1 MAGRFDLSNA
11 QFIPGWL
18 WKLWVPTEANKRGHE
33 TWDWFPE
40 TWDDDDDDD
49 DGDGDGDGDGDAADD
64 DDADGDG
71 DGDDDDGDGDC
82 DGDDC
87 CYSCGFVSCW
97 FFHCYCNC
105 YWHCHSQFIVLCM
118 FTYIYI

>member
-18 WKLWVPTEANKRGHE
+18 WKLWVPTEANKRGHK

-40 TWDDDDDDD
+40 TWDDDD
-49 DGDGDGDGDGDAADD
+49 
-64 DDADGDG
+64 
-71 DGDDDDGDGDC
+71 GDDDDGDGDDDDDD
-82 DGDDC
+82 DGDGGGDDDDDDDGDGGGDGGDC

-97 FFHCYCNC
+97 
-105 YWHCHSQFIVLCM
+105 LCSLLL
-118 FTYIYI
+118 